1 MFLLSSFHYMVFS
14 QNFQSVCSTA
24 VIINLNLWRNKKIR
38 KSIDVP
44 RPLSKDLWVF
54 LFQKIDAECI
64 KWVCQAGA
72 DMFVKCFTVNVN
84 KCLKPIFI
92 EQNINIVNIVTL
104 QSLLLIC
111 RLIFTLCM
119 QWRIQRGIMGFPRTF
134 SPHHVY
140 KYPIKMK

>member
-1 MFLLSSFHYMVFS
+1 
-14 QNFQSVCSTA
+14 
-24 VIINLNLWRNKKIR
+24 
-38 KSIDVP
+38 
-44 RPLSKDLWVF
+44 
-54 LFQKIDAECI
+54 
-64 KWVCQAGA
+64 
-72 DMFVKCFTVNVN
+72 MFVKCFTVNVN

-92 EQNINIVNIVTL
+92 EQNINIVNTVTL

-140 KYPIKMK
+140 KYPIKMKQFGLSETKLFHFYGIFKKNEIRSEKTKTPNPHSHTYLYTFEPPFQKSWIRPWHAGFKDC